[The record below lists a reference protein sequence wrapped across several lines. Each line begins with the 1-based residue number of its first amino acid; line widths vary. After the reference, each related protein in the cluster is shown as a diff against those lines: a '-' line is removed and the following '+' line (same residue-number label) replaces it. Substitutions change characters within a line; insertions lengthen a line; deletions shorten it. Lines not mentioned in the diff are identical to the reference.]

1 MDKHEGN
8 RTPDFQNR
16 NLMLYPLSYMLC
28 GLTKRFREKIFIF
41 QLIYKYLTYKLIY
54 HNIKKQNLTRRKQ
67 KILII

>member
-28 GLTKRFREKIFIF
+28 RLFLFYNEIINFLNFEKSHIH
-41 QLIYKYLTYKLIY
+41 YL
-54 HNIKKQNLTRRKQ
+54 
-67 KILII
+67 KISLNNEYENQ